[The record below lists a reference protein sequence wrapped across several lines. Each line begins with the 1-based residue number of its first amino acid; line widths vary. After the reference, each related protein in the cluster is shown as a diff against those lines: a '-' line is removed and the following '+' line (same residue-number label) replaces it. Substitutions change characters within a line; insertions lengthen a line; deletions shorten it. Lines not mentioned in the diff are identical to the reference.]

1 MQEYPIVCRVQ
12 GGHLGGVED
21 EGVDGGVLLVHGP
34 PLVETHLA
42 HYSHNQEQLVFQETG
57 FHLVLW
63 VEHPDLAPDA
73 AAGQDVG
80 LLVVEGEGGPG
91 QRVEVLLD
99 VLVLVLHQHR
109 PRVDVDDADA
119 VAAARRHVRRR
130 LGVVLCIWL
139 ENNLGV
145 IFSPKAEPKRQIE
158 QQSRR
163 NAPPRSASVCRRGRC
178 SCCGSG

>member
-1 MQEYPIVCRVQ
+1 M
-12 GGHLGGVED
+12 
-21 EGVDGGVLLVHGP
+21 
-34 PLVETHLA
+34 
-42 HYSHNQEQLVFQETG
+42 
-57 FHLVLW
+57 
-63 VEHPDLAPDA
+63 EHSDLASDA
-73 AAGQDVG
+73 PASQYVG
-80 LLVVEGEGGPG
+80 LLIVKSEGCPG
-91 QRVEVLLD
+91 QSVEVLLD

-109 PRVDVDDADA
+109 PRIDVDDADA